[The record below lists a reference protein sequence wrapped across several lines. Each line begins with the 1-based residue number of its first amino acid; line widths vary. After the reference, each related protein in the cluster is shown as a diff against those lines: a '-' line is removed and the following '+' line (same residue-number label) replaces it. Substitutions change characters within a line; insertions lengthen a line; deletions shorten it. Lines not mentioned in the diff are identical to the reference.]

1 MYEEA
6 LKDGKTKIPHV
17 KFVLLGETRHGKTSL
32 LRLLEGE
39 EFEPDSSSTV
49 GIDCDLVSTKTFD
62 GMDEGSW
69 KKHDGL
75 SYPEAV
81 AGIVVKKL
89 PQSDTP
95 AIRQRSH
102 PGDLTKEY
110 AKRQIAKLFP
120 PPSFTRWTSS
130 TAFACTGTSSWC
142 TCFRG
147 GQHPGTAQVPTTF
160 LPASRQIE
168 SDGPGLTTAAWGGQG
183 TPTPPTPAAEA

>member
-39 EFEPDSSSTV
+39 EFDPDSSSTD
-49 GIDCDLVSTKTFD
+49 GIDCDLVSSKTID

-69 KKHDGL
+69 KKHDSL

-81 AGIVVKKL
+81 AGIVVRKL

-110 AKRQIAKLFP
+110 AEQQIAKLFHP
-120 PPSFTRWTSS
+120 PPSVVPH
-130 TAFACTGTSSWC
+130 
-142 TCFRG
+142 G
-147 GQHPGTAQVPTTF
+147 GHPPQC
-160 LPASRQIE
+160 LPSPGASGRPHRH
-168 SDGPGLTTAAWGGQG
+168 SADGSL
-183 TPTPPTPAAEA
+183 